1 MYEAHFVPRG
11 QPGCHA
17 RLPRR
22 RSIPGWRRTSCS
34 AERLGPGRLEADEG
48 GRLRRTRNQDQGRI
62 GSVPH
67 HLPGGAGGSDPR
79 APCVSEENAADGAAG
94 YRTGRKTA
102 QGLEGTT
109 MNVETFDSVFDAL
122 ADTQAEAANMTARA
136 DLLLAIRERI
146 KKWNLTQ
153 EDAGARLGLTRPRL
167 NDLMRGKLDKF
178 SLDALVNIAAA
189 AGFRLHIELEDVKAA

>member
-1 MYEAHFVPRG
+1 
-11 QPGCHA
+11 
-17 RLPRR
+17 
-22 RSIPGWRRTSCS
+22 
-34 AERLGPGRLEADEG
+34 
-48 GRLRRTRNQDQGRI
+48 
-62 GSVPH
+62 
-67 HLPGGAGGSDPR
+67 
-79 APCVSEENAADGAAG
+79 
-94 YRTGRKTA
+94 
-102 QGLEGTT
+102 

-146 KKWNLTQ
+146 KEWNLTQ
-153 EDAGARLGLTRPRL
+153 EDAAVRLGLTRPRL